1 MRKKKEKRWKEE
13 GGFGRRWVTSMSLR
27 SAWKEGAGPWSL
39 PSTLSPGQLRSCS
52 TRRFTFVPDG
62 NGNVSKTPSLNLFNH
77 PRFPRVATPFWS
89 SRVSPNLSM
98 GAWIL
103 NGKRLERRV
112 GYLFVHKDAR
122 WVISNER
129 TNERTTLTMK
139 WEFQKDMISSIL
151 VEYLSPDFK
160 RRERKGFFFFSYRE
174 RKKNKTFKLEIM
186 LEYVYAKW

>member
-77 PRFPRVATPFWS
+77 PRVATPFWS

-103 NGKRLERRV
+103 NGRDGKKV
-112 GYLFVHKDAR
+112 GYLSCTKVRDE
-122 WVISNER
+122 WSR
-129 TNERTTLTMK
+129 TNERTNVRRWRWSENFRKIWYHQLSLN
-139 WEFQKDMISSIL
+139 ISRLIL
-151 VEYLSPDFK
+151 RE
-160 RRERKGFFFFSYRE
+160 ERKKRIFFFSYRE

>member
-1 MRKKKEKRWKEE
+1 MYLNRRSCTASKAQLQSEKEKGETVERRGR
-13 GGFGRRWVTSMSLR
+13 GGLGDVELLPCLFARLGRRGR
-27 SAWKEGAGPWSL
+27 GQGL

-62 NGNVSKTPSLNLFNH
+62 NGNVSKTPSLNLFNY

-122 WVISNER
+122 
-129 TNERTTLTMK
+129 
-139 WEFQKDMISSIL
+139 
-151 VEYLSPDFK
+151 
-160 RRERKGFFFFSYRE
+160 
-174 RKKNKTFKLEIM
+174 
-186 LEYVYAKW
+186 